1 MSSGSR
7 GFVAWSTGNRPL
19 QLLLMLDNERPRH
32 LAGSAPGNV
41 EGSPLKPRGC
51 QAARLP
57 GCMPCHAMPCHRDQS
72 LSLHY
77 KPPPNHSQMQLTSR
91 SVPRMSSASFR
102 DSFHLLIQYPSTS
115 KVHHP
120 TRCGGPDYGLLGA
133 QMSTETSHPLL
144 HNPLGLTSPKNST
157 PNID

>member
-1 MSSGSR
+1 
-7 GFVAWSTGNRPL
+7 
-19 QLLLMLDNERPRH
+19 
-32 LAGSAPGNV
+32 
-41 EGSPLKPRGC
+41 
-51 QAARLP
+51 
-57 GCMPCHAMPCHRDQS
+57 MPCHATEIKAFLSITS
-72 LSLHY
+72 L
-77 KPPPNHSQMQLTSR
+77 PPNHSQMQLTSR

-144 HNPLGLTSPKNST
+144 HNPFGINLTEK
-157 PNID
+157 